1 MIPSLIMGTTRD
13 TKSPVATLTNWVEQY
28 SDNLYSWAY
37 YKTSNREIAEDLVQD
52 TFMAAFHSLEKF
64 NWKSNP
70 KTWLMSILKNKISDF
85 FREQYKTPTTNQH
98 QILETLFDKN
108 GHWRVSEIPKQWQ
121 IEDEKQL
128 LDNLDFRQILLDC
141 LDKLPKNWFAAIN
154 LKFLEEKKGKEICQ
168 ELGITDTNFWQI
180 LHRAKLQ
187 LRKCLE
193 LNWFKE

>member
-1 MIPSLIMGTTRD
+1 MGTTRD
-13 TKSPVATLTNWVEQY
+13 MKSPVATLTNWVEQY

-37 YKTSNREIAEDLVQD
+37 YRTSNKEIAEDLVQD

-64 NWKSNP
+64 NWESNP

-85 FREQYKTPTTNQH
+85 FREQYKTSTANQY
-98 QILETLFDKN
+98 QILETLFDQN
-108 GHWRVSEIPKQWQ
+108 GHWRASETPRQWQ
-121 IEDEKQL
+121 VEDEKQL

-193 LNWFKE
+193 LNWFKT